1 MYQILE
7 LSNCM
12 VHKTADSPSNK
23 SRHFAQ
29 FMESLCIK
37 LNISVR
43 PMYTKLPLHVVLDI
57 ENGIHMRLIYRRGTA
72 RRAVSVKTVLN
83 VAQMFVE
90 LHAVIND
97 DDKRRGK

>member
-12 VHKTADSPSNK
+12 VHKTTDSPSNK
-23 SRHFAQ
+23 YRHFAQ
-29 FMESLCIK
+29 FMESMCIK

-43 PMYTKLPLHVVLDI
+43 PIYTKLSLYVVLDI
-57 ENGIHMRLIYRRGTA
+57 ENGIHMKLSCRRGTA

-90 LHAVIND
+90 LYCI
-97 DDKRRGK
+97 